1 MVCVMDE
8 LVATVYFYRLL
19 SYFKMFAQQLHKK
32 SRQWHLLQSLLTYIY
47 IYIYIF
53 IDLAIG
59 T

>member
-1 MVCVMDE
+1 MDE